1 MNKEN
6 KRKKSK
12 KRRILKPILISIGAV
27 ILLLGIAAA
36 VFIGMQISDA
46 PDISEIDATPDG
58 YLSTILDK
66 DGEVMNTLY
75 ISESNR
81 VYVDLE
87 YIPTDL
93 QEAFIAIE
101 DSRFYDHCGIDIK
114 GIIRAAFVGITKGD
128 FSQGASTITQQLLKN
143 NVFTGWMSEDTFYD
157 SLCRKIQEQ
166 YLAIRLEQD
175 YSKEWILENYLNT
188 INLGGGT
195 RGVQVA
201 AQYYFGKNVSDLTLS
216 ESALIAGITK
226 NPTAYNP
233 LNNPEKSLERQ
244 KLVLDA
250 MLEQEYITQEE
261 YDQAISEDVLAGLIT
276 DSENRG
282 VQIFSWFEDALLTQ
296 VVENV
301 IATYG
306 YSEEEAWDL
315 LYTGGLTI
323 YSTQDT
329 QLQEI
334 CETQATNPDWYSDS
348 QEISIV
354 MTDVSTGAV
363 AAIVGGNEEKTA
375 SLTYNRA
382 TDSIRQPG
390 STIKVIG
397 EYAAGIDTGVI
408 TLGTTF
414 DDAPY
419 TYSDGTAINNAYS
432 SYKGMT
438 TVRDAIAASGNIIAL
453 KTYQQVGGNQVYDY
467 LQKLGITT
475 LTEADKNEAL
485 SIGGTYNGVT
495 NLEVTAAY
503 NAIAN
508 DGCYIKPYFYTKV
521 LDRQGNIVL
530 KQEMQFEQAIS
541 KSSAALLTSA
551 MKDVITSG
559 TGTAAAVSGLTLAAK
574 SGTTNDNRD
583 LWFVGFSSYY
593 TLGIW
598 GGYDNNSVQEDTKY
612 VKNIWRTI
620 MEQAHADKENAEL
633 VDAELID
640 ASELVQAK
648 ICTKCGNLAV
658 EGLCDSSLQGNM
670 TRTEYFAEGT
680 QPTQDCDCHE
690 KVTICQDSGMIAGD
704 YCPESSKVEN
714 IYLKTGSAGTA
725 DEAYVI
731 PVDSETTCDVHT
743 NILDTLFGS
752 LGGGN
757 SGDGSLGDGNSGN
770 GSLGGGNS
778 GTENGDAADPNGETV
793 KPEDNVTTP
802 EDSGWWTDFFGDLF

>member
-66 DGEVMNTLY
+66 NENVMNTLY

-87 YIPTDL
+87 YVPTDL

-101 DSRFYDHCGIDIK
+101 DARFYDHCGIDIK

-244 KLVLDA
+244 KLVLNA

-296 VVENV
+296 VVEDL

-757 SGDGSLGDGNSGN
+757 SGDGSLGDGNSGD
-770 GSLGGGNS
+770 G
-778 GTENGDAADPNGETV
+778 NGDAADPNGETV

>member
-1 MNKEN
+1 MNKTN

-12 KRRILKPILISIGAV
+12 KHRIWKPILISIGAV

-66 DGEVMNTLY
+66 NENVMNTLY

-87 YIPTDL
+87 YVPTDL

-101 DSRFYDHCGIDIK
+101 DARFYDHCGIDIK

-244 KLVLDA
+244 KLVLNA

-296 VVENV
+296 VVENL

-757 SGDGSLGDGNSGN
+757 SG
-770 GSLGGGNS
+770 
-778 GTENGDAADPNGETV
+778 TENGDAADPNGETV

>member
-1 MNKEN
+1 MNKTN

-12 KRRILKPILISIGAV
+12 KHRIWKPILISIGAV

-114 GIIRAAFVGITKGD
+114 RIIRAACVGITKGD

-244 KLVLDA
+244 KLVLNA
-250 MLEQEYITQEE
+250 MLEQENITQEE

-296 VVENV
+296 VVEDL

-329 QLQEI
+329 LLQEI

-530 KQEMQFEQAIS
+530 KQEVQFEQAIS

-757 SGDGSLGDGNSGN
+757 SG
-770 GSLGGGNS
+770 
-778 GTENGDAADPNGETV
+778 TENGDAADPNGETV